1 MVGLEL
7 KTFSNMIRF
16 STTEANS
23 YRHFFQQCGERIS
36 RLSNYAKVGIYQEN
50 SKLIIWKRIENS
62 R

>member
-23 YRHFFQQCGERIS
+23 YRLFFQQCGRESHDFQITLKSEFIRKIP
-36 RLSNYAKVGIYQEN
+36 N
-50 SKLIIWKRIENS
+50 
-62 R
+62 